1 MSIDTNSP
9 WPDLI
14 PGLPASS
21 ATWPSSVTNVALI
34 CPRCG
39 ANHRL
44 EQCPQVK
51 AIEYHEDGRTI
62 RRVEFL
68 DGTGAR
74 LLDMTVTVGAAVR
87 LPEGLLSGVS
97 QSFWPDGLIE
107 EEE

>member
-1 MSIDTNSP
+1 MSYLT
-9 WPDLI
+9 DL
-14 PGLPASS
+14 PGPGYPASS
-21 ATWPSSVTNVALI
+21 ATWPSSVTYVALI

-62 RRVEFL
+62 RRVEFF

-74 LLDMTVTVGAAVR
+74 PLEMTISVGPTLSEGAVVVHQAWR
-87 LPEGLLSGVS
+87 IGRNC
-97 QSFWPDGLIE
+97 
-107 EEE
+107 

>member
-1 MSIDTNSP
+1 MSYLT
-9 WPDLI
+9 DL
-14 PGLPASS
+14 PGPNYPASS
-21 ATWPSSVTNVALI
+21 ATWPSSVTYVALI

-51 AIEYHEDGRTI
+51 AIEYHEDGHTV
-62 RRVEFL
+62 RRVEFF

-74 LLDMTVTVGAAVR
+74 QLGATLSVNIGASLEQAVTVRQV
-87 LPEGLLSGVS
+87 
-97 QSFWPDGLIE
+97 FWPELLTE

>member
-21 ATWPSSVTNVALI
+21 ATWPSSVTYVALI

-62 RRVEFL
+62 RRVEFF

-74 LLDMTVTVGAAVR
+74 PIGITVSVGPP
-87 LPEGLLSGVS
+87 LTE
-97 QSFWPDGLIE
+97 QSARQSWWSELWTE

>member
-1 MSIDTNSP
+1 MSSDTNSP

-21 ATWPSSVTNVALI
+21 ATWPSSVTYVALI

-44 EQCPQVK
+44 EQCPEVK
-51 AIEYHEDGRTI
+51 AIEYGEDGRTI
-62 RRVEFL
+62 RRVEFF

-74 LLDMTVTVGAAVR
+74 RLAASVSVSIPLNQNVR
-87 LPEGLLSGVS
+87 QAYWPEMLT
-97 QSFWPDGLIE
+97 E

>member
-21 ATWPSSVTNVALI
+21 ATWPSSVTYVALI

-51 AIEYHEDGRTI
+51 AIEFHPDGRI
-62 RRVEFL
+62 KRVEFL

-74 LLDMTVTVGAAVR
+74 QLEMTVSVSAGPLIDRSVLQT
-87 LPEGLLSGVS
+87 LWPELLT
-97 QSFWPDGLIE
+97 E